1 MGLRIRAPALRAAA
15 DWGECLLLAISSSS
29 SSSVSGSIPANEC
42 RVIRTNS
49 RFPFLYSRS
58 RVLARHVGSWT
69 TSWLLRLGRSR
80 SRSPSDSLGEG
91 VCPFSR
97 ALRLLLAPSRVWV
110 LLPARFVG
118 LLPSARFSS
127 LPLSSPVSCPLAAGL
142 VSSRSSCCGGSSSS
156 SRRST
161 SCGASSS
168 LVKGCCSRGCM
179 ASLTA
184 AERRDFDVGV
194 SATPVVR
201 GALFPINGPPPLL
214 FPGIVLLVVWAAA
227 GHVLVTFSHAL
238 SRAAW
243 AALFSRA
250 CLSQLRLR
258 FRSDSTAAADSLP
271 LFLWFFPLSNG
282 PCLARSSFSSPSNGP
297 CLVRGLLSR
306 GNDKK

>member
-184 AERRDFDVGV
+184 AERPCSSHPAAEFRTNTGNND
-194 SATPVVR
+194 PVYTR
-201 GALFPINGPPPLL
+201 LYPIPQKLMP
-214 FPGIVLLVVWAAA
+214 
-227 GHVLVTFSHAL
+227 
-238 SRAAW
+238 
-243 AALFSRA
+243 
-250 CLSQLRLR
+250 
-258 FRSDSTAAADSLP
+258 
-271 LFLWFFPLSNG
+271 
-282 PCLARSSFSSPSNGP
+282 
-297 CLVRGLLSR
+297 LVRKRILELLKDDVIEEADPR
-306 GNDKK
+306 GR